1 MKPPKIKP
9 LKTDHLPLRTD
20 TYYGT
25 RDGNWVLLGHNSA
38 ISTHSTH
45 YPFVVVRSSSEV
57 YMALSYTDKG
67 EHLCGCIAA
76 CDIIGVYGKQAK
88 HPKITNN
95 MPKLGRPKG
104 SPVSEAAIAA
114 RKDNW
119 TLHTLRAM
127 YANAIN
133 IRDKDKDLLHLA
145 VPAALGDAINRL
157 AYKLHPELEEL
168 NAEDEAIVINGRE
181 WRKDKNWVW
190 YSVRMPKEVK
200 INCL

>member
-1 MKPPKIKP
+1 MH
-9 LKTDHLPLRTD
+9 T
-20 TYYGT
+20 G
-25 RDGNWVLLGHNSA
+25 
-38 ISTHSTH
+38 
-45 YPFVVVRSSSEV
+45 
-57 YMALSYTDKG
+57 
-67 EHLCGCIAA
+67 
-76 CDIIGVYGKQAK
+76 
-88 HPKITNN
+88 
-95 MPKLGRPKG
+95 KLGRPKG

-119 TLHTLRAM
+119 TLRTLRAM

-133 IRDKDKDLLHLA
+133 VRDNDKDLLHLA

-157 AYKLHPELEEL
+157 AYKLHPELETL
-168 NAEDEAIVINGRE
+168 NSEAGAVVINGRE

>member
-1 MKPPKIKP
+1 MH
-9 LKTDHLPLRTD
+9 T
-20 TYYGT
+20 G
-25 RDGNWVLLGHNSA
+25 
-38 ISTHSTH
+38 
-45 YPFVVVRSSSEV
+45 
-57 YMALSYTDKG
+57 
-67 EHLCGCIAA
+67 
-76 CDIIGVYGKQAK
+76 
-88 HPKITNN
+88 
-95 MPKLGRPKG
+95 KLGRPKG

-133 IRDKDKDLLHLA
+133 IRDKDKDLISER
-145 VPAALGDAINRL
+145 VVDEIGTAINKL
-157 AYKLHPELEEL
+157 VFKLHPDFATTPGWVESV
-168 NAEDEAIVINGRE
+168 AIKGRE